1 MKGTILDFSV
11 QTSIGIISGNDDQ
24 RYTFQGKDWREQ
36 STPKRGDAVDFGVA
50 EGNVAEDIFLV
61 LVPVKKSNLATINNI
76 KALGSESEHI
86 AILEKE
92 RNYNIIDW
100 FMKCLNNCTNFSA
113 RARRKE
119 YWMFGLMVL
128 GPAVIAFFIDM
139 IMFYGE
145 MRVLWLVIILGA
157 IPGIALNVR
166 RLHDI
171 NLPGWLAILLFIPLI
186 GGIVGIVIGCI
197 DTKPEPNQ
205 WGYPTK

>member
-11 QTSIGIISGNDDQ
+11 QTNTGIISGSDEQ
-24 RYTFQGKDWREQ
+24 RYTFQGKSWREQ
-36 STPKRGDAVDFGVA
+36 SIPKRGDVVDFGIA
-50 EGNVAEDIFLV
+50 EGNEAEDIFLV
-61 LVPVKKSNLATINNI
+61 PLSPKNHKFATVKNIESLV
-76 KALGSESEHI
+76 SESEH
-86 AILEKE
+86 AATLEKE
-92 RNYNIIDW
+92 CSYNAIDW
-100 FMKCLNNCTNFSA
+100 FMKCLNNCTNFSG

-119 YWMFGLMVL
+119 YLMYGLMVL

-145 MRVLWLVIILGA
+145 MRVLWLVIILAA

-171 NLPGWLAILLFIPLI
+171 NLPGWLAILLFIPLV
-186 GGIVGIVIGCI
+186 GGFVGIVIGCI

-205 WGYPTK
+205 WGYPAK